1 MLEGRLLQRRLHPSW
16 QQMVPS
22 RHESLSTHVFLSP
35 TGQIRFFPALGQ
47 VSGKRIYKFHTK
59 ACDVKEKVQCFP
71 SYQERKSL
79 CRFLKLQLHVTVLVQ
94 LQSVC
99 RARVNCIIRQCQE
112 YSWIG
117 VEIILCNLFFFL
129 SFVFFFKFSSS
140 QGTKYH
146 AEQTPSKEQVM
157 KSLHSMRSKI
167 ASH

>member
-1 MLEGRLLQRRLHPSW
+1 
-16 QQMVPS
+16 MVPS
-22 RHESLSTHVFLSP
+22 RHESLSTQVFLSP
-35 TGQIRFFPALGQ
+35 TGQIRFLPALGQ

-79 CRFLKLQLHVTVLVQ
+79 CRFLKLQLHVTVLAQ

-117 VEIILCNLFFFL
+117 VEIILCNLFFF
-129 SFVFFFKFSSS
+129 SFVFFFFNILLAK
-140 QGTKYH
+140 GLNTML
-146 AEQTPSKEQVM
+146 SKLPPKRKEVTALYAQ
-157 KSLHSMRSKI
+157 
-167 ASH
+167 

>member
-1 MLEGRLLQRRLHPSW
+1 MVPFVEGRLVLEGRLLQRRLHPSW

-35 TGQIRFFPALGQ
+35 TGQIRFLPALGQ

-79 CRFLKLQLHVTVLVQ
+79 CRFLKLQLHVTVLAQ

-117 VEIILCNLFFFL
+117 VEIILCNLFFF
-129 SFVFFFKFSSS
+129 SFVFFFFNILLAK
-140 QGTKYH
+140 GLNTML
-146 AEQTPSKEQVM
+146 SKLPP
-157 KSLHSMRSKI
+157 KSK
-167 ASH
+167 

>member
-1 MLEGRLLQRRLHPSW
+1 
-16 QQMVPS
+16 MVPS

-35 TGQIRFFPALGQ
+35 TGQIRFLPALGQ

-59 ACDVKEKVQCFP
+59 ACDVKEKVQCLVS

-79 CRFLKLQLHVTVLVQ
+79 CRFLKLQLHVTVLAQ

-112 YSWIG
+112 YSGIG

-129 SFVFFFKFSSS
+129 SFVFFF
-140 QGTKYH
+140 
-146 AEQTPSKEQVM
+146 
-157 KSLHSMRSKI
+157 
-167 ASH
+167 